1 MDDYPAAEPI
11 PDPNLVDAQHNELID
26 FLTNSREMRQTAKSS
41 LKQAAYASGGALAGG
56 FLLGPVGGMVGG
68 IFGSIIGFVKADNY
82 DGAILSVCKL
92 DSAHKKA
99 LMQRVGLILISA
111 GATAQQLDSGAAF
124 RNTLL
129 DFASRR
135 GVRDEIWNACI
146 QSLQVWE
153 I

>member
-99 LMQRVGLILISA
+99 L
-111 GATAQQLDSGAAF
+111 
-124 RNTLL
+124 
-129 DFASRR
+129 
-135 GVRDEIWNACI
+135 
-146 QSLQVWE
+146 
-153 I
+153 